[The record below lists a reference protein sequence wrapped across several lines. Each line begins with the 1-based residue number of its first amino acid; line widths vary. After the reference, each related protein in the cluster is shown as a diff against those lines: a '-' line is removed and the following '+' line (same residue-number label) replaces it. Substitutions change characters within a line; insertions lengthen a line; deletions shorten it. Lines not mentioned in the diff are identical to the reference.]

1 MLSRLILET
10 LKNFETNTFR
20 YRSSED
26 LWNAHSMKKNDTE
39 CLGDL
44 IGVDVGGTF
53 TDLVKLDQKTG
64 KVRLA
69 KVASTIENQAFG
81 VMQSIAEAETNL
93 KNVALVVHGTTTT
106 TNAVLERKLSR
117 TGLITTAGFRDVLEL
132 GRRTRPQPYGMKG
145 HFLPIIPRDL
155 RLEVGE
161 RMDYAGRILIPLNE
175 SSVREAGKKLLDQ
188 GVESVVVH
196 FLHAYA
202 NPEHELRAAEI
213 LAEFWPNEYITT
225 GHSLLSESREF
236 ERGVT
241 AAVNAAVQPILKRY
255 INKLD
260 SELEAEGYAGE
271 LLVMNGNGGT
281 VSAERVIREA
291 AKTVMS
297 GPASGVIAAAYTGT
311 AAGRP
316 NLITYDMGGT
326 STDVALIRGGEPSVS
341 NEIELEYAMPIHVP
355 MVDVRTIGAGGGSIA
370 KVNDAGLLEVGP
382 HSAGA
387 EPGPIC
393 YGRGGNEPT
402 ISDANFLLGR
412 LDVTKLKSVSQE
424 VDIEHIRSIF
434 QEKLGDP
441 LNIDAETAAAAVLQV
456 AITRMAGA
464 TRMVSVSL
472 GEDPRDFS
480 LFAFGGAG
488 PMHATALARELGI
501 PEVIVPARP
510 GITNALGCVVA
521 DMKHDFVR
529 TVNSPLNNVDMDEII
544 DILKAQS
551 KEGTELIQKEPVS
564 VEEIKVVHSFDMQ
577 FVGQTHILSV
587 FLPTYDLSH
596 EVVQSAFDEAYYGRF
611 RVRLPEIR
619 AQIVNVK
626 TTVMGRRTGICFD
639 GLIDASGRVESLE
652 MAQNGARPVWFNGD
666 WQNTKIF
673 NREALPLSAKI
684 KGPAILEQMDTMVLI
699 EPGDEAISDKNGNI
713 LISLGGLS

>member
-1 MLSRLILET
+1 
-10 LKNFETNTFR
+10 
-20 YRSSED
+20 
-26 LWNAHSMKKNDTE
+26 MKKNGTE

-53 TDLVKLDQKTG
+53 TDLIKLDQNTG

-81 VMQSIAEAETNL
+81 VMQSIAEAKTNL

-188 GVESVVVH
+188 RVESVVIH

-202 NPEHELRAAEI
+202 NPEHELRAAKI

-281 VSAERVIREA
+281 VSAKRVVREA

-382 HSAGA
+382 YSAGA

-441 LNIDAETAAAAVLQV
+441 LNIDAEIAAAAVLQV

-544 DILKAQS
+544 GILKAQS

-587 FLPTYDLSH
+587 FLPTYDLSL

-626 TTVMGRRTGICFD
+626 TTVMGRRTGICLD

-699 EPGDEAISDKNGNI
+699 EPGDEAVSDKNGNI
-713 LISLGGLS
+713 LISLGVLS

>member
-1 MLSRLILET
+1 
-10 LKNFETNTFR
+10 
-20 YRSSED
+20 
-26 LWNAHSMKKNDTE
+26 MKKNGTE

-53 TDLVKLDQKTG
+53 TDLIKLDQNTG

-161 RMDYAGRILIPLNE
+161 RIDYAGRILIPLNE
-175 SSVREAGKKLLDQ
+175 PSVREAGKKLLDL

-281 VSAERVIREA
+281 VSAKRVIREA

-501 PEVIVPARP
+501 PEVLVPARP

-544 DILKAQS
+544 GILKAQS

-626 TTVMGRRTGICFD
+626 TTVMGRRTGICLD

>member
-1 MLSRLILET
+1 
-10 LKNFETNTFR
+10 
-20 YRSSED
+20 
-26 LWNAHSMKKNDTE
+26 MKKNGTE

-53 TDLVKLDQKTG
+53 TDLIKLDQNTG

-202 NPEHELRAAEI
+202 NPEHELRAAEV
-213 LAEFWPNEYITT
+213 LEEFWPNEYITT

-281 VSAERVIREA
+281 VSAKRVIREA

-441 LNIDAETAAAAVLQV
+441 LNIDAETAAAALLQV

-521 DMKHDFVR
+521 DMKHDFVL

-544 DILKAQS
+544 GILKAQS

-626 TTVMGRRTGICFD
+626 TTVMGRRTGICLD

>member
-1 MLSRLILET
+1 
-10 LKNFETNTFR
+10 
-20 YRSSED
+20 
-26 LWNAHSMKKNDTE
+26 MKKNGTE

-53 TDLVKLDQKTG
+53 TDLIKLDQNTG

-202 NPEHELRAAEI
+202 NPEHELRAAEV

-281 VSAERVIREA
+281 VSAKRVIREA

-402 ISDANFLLGR
+402 ISDANLLLGR

-544 DILKAQS
+544 GILKAQS

-626 TTVMGRRTGICFD
+626 TTVMGRRTGICLD